1 MPPVPQDPPDDV
13 PVKGREATPT
23 TQSYASARWLPI
35 SAPRL
40 DDQRK
45 PGIAHTGCVHWHD
58 VVGRDVPTE
67 RSCRTR
73 RFRVR
78 ATRKA
83 RRVIAEARDLLG
95 GNLVQLDHHV
105 IRDIGD
111 IEVIH
116 TFEGTE
122 TMQALIVGRD
132 ITDVGAFA

>member
-1 MPPVPQDPPDDV
+1 MRQLARRRRARRPD
-13 PVKGREATPT
+13 RT
-23 TQSYASARWLPI
+23 
-35 SAPRL
+35 RL
-40 DDQRK
+40 
-45 PGIAHTGCVHWHD
+45 
-58 VVGRDVPTE
+58 E
-67 RSCRTR
+67 TR

-95 GNLVQLDHHV
+95 GHLVQLDHHV

-122 TMQALIVGRD
+122 TMQALILGRD